1 MFIRDA
7 FLFFRSASFPAS
19 LRAEVQRF
27 VCLILQPRDP
37 PATKPSQQ
45 HDSSGPAFACPVEHA
60 ARARPGDD
68 QRMLLIRML
77 FAEASSS
84 AEISFAAA
92 LRIEELLL
100 SGLGPWGGGG
110 GRAPAR
116 FSLPSSQ
123 RCGRRRL
130 PGRALLSC
138 GEDCDP
144 RKDLRRRDR
153 FSFFCGRLL
162 RRAFDADED
171 VDSPRLRLPDELLDT
186 ADRGREPV
194 REPVRLREERVRE
207 REEAVLGRLVGA
219 SVSSSSARRPSDSS
233 SLSMS
238 MAELG
243 RVSGEGGGC
252 CCPASEVAEAPDAVR
267 CRESVAASSGD
278 GGGCC
283 SNDW

>member
-1 MFIRDA
+1 
-7 FLFFRSASFPAS
+7 
-19 LRAEVQRF
+19 
-27 VCLILQPRDP
+27 
-37 PATKPSQQ
+37 
-45 HDSSGPAFACPVEHA
+45 
-60 ARARPGDD
+60 
-68 QRMLLIRML
+68 MLLIRML

-92 LRIEELLL
+92 LRIEEELL
-100 SGLGPWGGGG
+100 SGLGPDGGG

-116 FSLPSSQ
+116 FSFPSSQ

-138 GEDCDP
+138 GEDCEP

-162 RRAFDADED
+162 RRAFDAED

-238 MAELG
+238 MAELE

-252 CCPASEVAEAPDAVR
+252 CCPASEVTEAPDAVR

-283 SNDW
+283 ANW

>member
-1 MFIRDA
+1 
-7 FLFFRSASFPAS
+7 
-19 LRAEVQRF
+19 
-27 VCLILQPRDP
+27 
-37 PATKPSQQ
+37 
-45 HDSSGPAFACPVEHA
+45 
-60 ARARPGDD
+60 
-68 QRMLLIRML
+68 MLLIRML

-153 FSFFCGRLL
+153 FSFFYGRLL

-186 ADRGREPV
+186 ADRG

-267 CRESVAASSGD
+267 CRESVAAASSGD

-283 SNDW
+283 ANW